1 MSVFPIIVILGAVIA
16 LAVGGAIIAGLVAI
30 ARSAS
35 SRTQMAGPER
45 ARLRGLVEAHG
56 RLREAVSGLPAELR
70 PAGEDALAQAA
81 EVMAQAERAM
91 KRRAALR
98 GLADSARRLGIEIQ
112 RQKEAGASL
121 DLIDDLMTRQTR
133 MLSAARQ
140 IDDLDAEIARAA
152 EGLDALAARFL
163 AAGARTDL
171 GIEEDSLAQLT
182 DRLNSVHR
190 SLDEAEEFLQQRS

>member
-1 MSVFPIIVILGAVIA
+1 MGPIILILGAVVA
-16 LAVGGAIIAGLVAI
+16 LAVGGALIAGLVMI

-35 SRTQMAGPER
+35 SRTRMAGPER
-45 ARLRGLVEAHG
+45 ARLRGLVEAES
-56 RLREAVSGLPAELR
+56 RLREAVSGLPPELR
-70 PAGEDALAQAA
+70 PAGQEALAQAA

-98 GLADSARRLGIEIQ
+98 GIGDSARRLGIEIQ

-121 DLIDDLMTRQTR
+121 DLIDDMMTRQAR

-140 IDDLDAEIARAA
+140 IDELDAEVGAA
-152 EGLDALAARFL
+152 AQGLDELAARFL
-163 AAGARTDL
+163 AAGARSDL
-171 GIEEDSLAQLT
+171 GFEEDSLARMT
-182 DRLNSVHR
+182 DRLNSVHQ